1 MTKQS
6 IADIAQ
12 ALGAEIAGDG
22 AITVTAV
29 REPQNA
35 GPNDLALAMEPSYAD
50 ALQAGHAQAAVV
62 WQDADWQALG
72 LKAAIFAPR
81 SRYVLSGVSHVFE
94 HTPDIFD
101 GVHPSAIV
109 DPTATLGAG
118 AKIGPFSTIGAGAKI
133 IGGITVGDN
142 VKIGANAVLTKD
154 ANEGSTML
162 GIPAKAY
169 QKYNNGENH

>member
-6 IADIAQ
+6 IADIAH
-12 ALGAEIAGDG
+12 ALGAEFAGDG

-109 DPTATLGAG
+109 DPTATRQIRSHFHLSASARLQVHLPRLEQGRLVPVHNGFVAL
-118 AKIGPFSTIGAGAKI
+118 PSTDLDSGCSG
-133 IGGITVGDN
+133 
-142 VKIGANAVLTKD
+142 
-154 ANEGSTML
+154 
-162 GIPAKAY
+162 
-169 QKYNNGENH
+169 